1 MENVFNI
8 PVLLSI
14 IGALVVVTNIIV
26 QVLKNLTWDKLP
38 TNILAVIVSMVLTLV
53 AFFAYCQ
60 ICSIAVEWYMVVA
73 AVVVGFLTSYAAMFG
88 FDKLKEIMNWGDKDD
103 AG

>member
-8 PVLLSI
+8 SVLLSI

-53 AFFAYCQ
+53 AFLAYCQ

-88 FDKLKEIMNWGDKDD
+88 FDKLKESITQMKQLNSK
-103 AG
+103 

>member
-88 FDKLKEIMNWGDKDD
+88 FDKLKESINQMKQLNSK
-103 AG
+103 

>member
-1 MENVFNI
+1 M
-8 PVLLSI
+8 
-14 IGALVVVTNIIV
+14 VVTNIIV

-88 FDKLKEIMNWGDKDD
+88 FDKLKESITQMKQLNSK
-103 AG
+103 

>member
-14 IGALVVVTNIIV
+14 IGALVVVTNIVV

-88 FDKLKEIMNWGDKDD
+88 FDKLKESITQMKQLNSK
-103 AG
+103 